1 MLGLAQLGAR
11 LRLSSGPA
19 QGSAG
24 DWLGA
29 RNSGF
34 ELAWLRAQLGPL
46 ASAWCLGPGLGSVR
60 FGSPIRLENQGSTP
74 RLDPAL
80 KDRGA
85 GAHALD
91 SSGMPTAT
99 NGPTCRGRFLNK

>member
-29 RNSGF
+29 RDSGF

-46 ASAWCLGPGLGSVR
+46 ASAWCLGPGRGSVR
-60 FGSPIRLENQGSTP
+60 FGSPIRLETQGSTQDSELDLDRSP
-74 RLDPAL
+74 ARLISVR
-80 KDRGA
+80 KI
-85 GAHALD
+85 
-91 SSGMPTAT
+91 
-99 NGPTCRGRFLNK
+99 